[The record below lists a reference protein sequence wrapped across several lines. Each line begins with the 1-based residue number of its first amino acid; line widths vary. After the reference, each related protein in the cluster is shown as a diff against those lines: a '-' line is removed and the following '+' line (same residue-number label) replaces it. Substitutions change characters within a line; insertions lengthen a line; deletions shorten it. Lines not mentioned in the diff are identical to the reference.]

1 MRTMRKFLVVVV
13 VLLATAIGVVY
24 WLLADPNRFKG
35 EITELVARETGL
47 ALELRGDLGWRLWPP
62 VRLVA
67 EDIAADWQTPGESP
81 LVHIESLEL
90 DADLLPLI
98 TGDKRLNV
106 SGVNITGL
114 TATLVERAGK
124 ANWSPPGA
132 AKREAPPVPVGAAPA
147 DESAAW
153 AVDVVT
159 LRDSRIDYDID
170 GELTRLDI
178 DEIIVANVAP
188 GATSPTKATLR
199 VTTGERTIDVDA
211 RADVTTATSAVRIEN
226 GELEA
231 TLTPPSIPVS
241 ATFSATY
248 DLDRERLA
256 VEFDAGIE
264 TFTIPTEGEPVALG
278 AGGFAAVAFA
288 APAIANDPSL
298 DEPILPLE
306 AIRAVDWNG
315 ELRIARLDYGGT
327 IFPNAKITTANTGGR
342 MTGTLEL
349 PQFFGGSAT
358 SDWSV
363 DARRTPKWH
372 VAPALERI
380 DSKAFLEFLQERH
393 EWAALFLGSSD
404 LSMTGN
410 TQRELITSMKGKT
423 SFDGGQGKLDIKGI
437 RDVALA
443 IAARAGGTERIAAW
457 PEVLDYKR
465 FTGNWDVDGTS
476 HRLNLLLDNLAI
488 DLNGTLDP
496 ITEALDMAVG
506 VTVQDIAEYR
516 SFEVDPLLMGLSL
529 PIRCQGTVSEPRCKA
544 DEEGT
549 KKLVAQVLSGKN
561 PELKAKVDKA
571 IDEKVPEQY
580 RDAARS
586 LLDMLGKGQQK
597 QSDQ

>member
-1 MRTMRKFLVVVV
+1 MRKFLVVLV
-13 VLLATAIGVVY
+13 VLLAAAIGVLY

-35 EITELVARETGL
+35 EISELVQRETGL
-47 ALELRGDLGWRLWPP
+47 VLELRGDLGWRLWPP

-67 EDIAADWQTPGESP
+67 ADIAADWQAPGEAP
-81 LVHIESLEL
+81 LVHIDNLEL

-98 TGDKRLNV
+98 TGERRLSV
-106 SGVNITGL
+106 SGVTIEGL
-114 TATLVERAGK
+114 RANLIERAGK
-124 ANWSPPGA
+124 ANWTPPGA
-132 AKREAPPVPVGAAPA
+132 TTRKPPPVPVGAAPE

-188 GATSPTKATLR
+188 GATSPTKANVTI
-199 VTTGERTIDVDA
+199 TTGERTVAVDV
-211 RADVTTATSAVRIEN
+211 RADVTAASDAVRIEH

-231 TLTPPSIPVS
+231 TLTPPAMPVT

-248 DLDRERLA
+248 DLTRERLA
-256 VEFDAGIE
+256 VEFDAAIDE
-264 TFTIPTEGEPVALG
+264 FTIPTEAEPIALG

-288 APAIANDPSL
+288 APAMTNDSSL

-306 AIRAVDWNG
+306 AIRAVDWDG
-315 ELRIARLDYGGT
+315 VVRIARLDYGGT
-327 IFPNAKITTANTGGR
+327 IFPNAKITTANSGGR
-342 MTGTLEL
+342 MNGKLEL
-349 PQFFGGSAT
+349 PQVFGGSAT
-358 SDWSV
+358 SDWSI

-372 VAPALERI
+372 LAPKLERI
-380 DSKAFLEFLQERH
+380 DSKALLEFLQERH
-393 EWAALFLGSSD
+393 EWVALFLGSSD
-404 LSMTGN
+404 LTMTGN
-410 TQRELITSMKGKT
+410 TERELITSMKGKT
-423 SFDGGQGKLDIKGI
+423 TFDGGQGKLDIKGI
-437 RDVALA
+437 RDIALA
-443 IAARAGGTERIAAW
+443 IAARVGGTERIAAW

-476 HRLNLLLDNLAI
+476 HRLNVLLDNLAI
-488 DLNGTLDP
+488 DLEGTLDP

-506 VTVQDIAEYR
+506 VTVQDTAEYR

-529 PIRCQGTVSEPRCKA
+529 PIRCQGSVSEPRCKA

-571 IDEKVPEQY
+571 IDEKVPEEY

-586 LLDMLGKGQQK
+586 LLDMLGKGKQHQQ
-597 QSDQ
+597 QDQ